1 MNTTGKKFGGR
12 TKGTENK
19 TTAEIRQMYQQLISD
34 NLEQLQSDID
44 SLDPL
49 QRLKVIIELSK
60 FVVPSLKQ
68 QEVVIESP
76 APINM
81 INLGRGLPQEKAEQI
96 MREELRT
103 INNDL
108 ESRY

>member
-1 MNTTGKKFGGR
+1 MNTTGQKHGGR
-12 TKGTENK
+12 QKGSANK
-19 TTAEIRQMYQQLISD
+19 TTAEIRQLYQQLISENID
-34 NLEQLQSDID
+34 TLKEDLNSLE
-44 SLDPL
+44 PF
-49 QRLKVIIELSK
+49 QRLKIIIELSK
-60 FVVPSLKQ
+60 YVIPSLKQ
-68 QEVVIESP
+68 QELVIESP